1 MNPIEQFRVER
12 QERIT
17 NNGRD
22 DHLLDA
28 AQCFLR
34 ESLRV
39 KYSYNFKWMGRPV
52 IQYPQDMMALQEIIF
67 QIRPDLIVETGIAH
81 GGSLVFFASMLELLG
96 GDGRVLGIDVD
107 IRAHN
112 RAEIEGHPMF
122 HRIEMIE
129 GSSVD
134 EEVVSRVLAAAEG
147 RKTVMVCLD
156 SDHAYDHVLKEL
168 QLYSPMVTLGSYLVV
183 FDGIIEQF
191 PEYTCQDRSWNS
203 DNNPLKAIRN
213 FLAATDRFVPDRE
226 IENKITLTAA
236 PSGYLK
242 RVA

>member
-1 MNPIEQFRVER
+1 MNPIEQFMVER
-12 QERIT
+12 QERIM

-22 DHLLDA
+22 GHLLEA
-28 AQCFLR
+28 AHGFLR

-67 QIRPDLIVETGIAH
+67 QVQPDLIVETGIAH

-96 GDGRVLGIDVD
+96 GNGRIIGIDVD

-112 RAEIEGHPMF
+112 RAEIERHPMY

-134 EEVVSRVLAAAEG
+134 DEVVRRVFAAAEG
-147 RKTVMVCLD
+147 RQTVMVCLD
-156 SDHAYDHVLKEL
+156 SDHTYEHVLREL
-168 QLYSPMVTLGSYLVV
+168 HLYSPMVTLGSYLVV

-191 PEYTCQDRSWNS
+191 PEYTSQDRSWNI
-203 DNNPLKAIRN
+203 DNNPLKAIRQ
-213 FLAATDRFVPDRE
+213 FLAGTDRFVPDLE